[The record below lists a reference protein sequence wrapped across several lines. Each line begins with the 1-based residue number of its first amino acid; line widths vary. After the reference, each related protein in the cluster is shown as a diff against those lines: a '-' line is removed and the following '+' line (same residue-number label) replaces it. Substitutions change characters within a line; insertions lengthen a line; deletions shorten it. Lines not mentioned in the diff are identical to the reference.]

1 MYSSQT
7 KDNNTKKKLNRN
19 YQLIYFFNYFIL
31 FKDRFICFYMHM
43 NLVNIIYNIKIYL
56 IKKYKYQ
63 VDSYNLYGH

>member
-43 NLVNIIYNIKIYL
+43 NLVNIIYNIKNIF
-56 IKKYKYQ
+56 
-63 VDSYNLYGH
+63 N